1 MSQIESI
8 SADRANP
15 IQAGQDPVVV
25 VGGGIAG
32 LLCATT
38 LAKSGRAVLLLDA
51 GARLG
56 GRADTTDHEGYL
68 LNEGAHALY
77 ASSARLLAAAG
88 VKATGKRPK
97 LEKARVLRGG
107 ELLPAP
113 FTPGKLA
120 ARGPLSVRERAQYV
134 KALAAAVTAR
144 PGRLSS
150 LSCQSWVDEHSST
163 PLLSDLLGGLVR
175 LSSYCGQLAD
185 APAEA
190 GVALLG
196 EASRQPV
203 RYVDGGWQTIVS
215 GLAESALENGAQLR
229 SGAKVEALL
238 AEDRVV
244 GVRLADGEEIPARS
258 VVLAGLP
265 PTRAERLLGAA
276 GGQLP
281 RPLAEPRPV
290 HAACLDV
297 ALSELPRPDCPF
309 VLGLDEPLYLSVHSL
324 SSRLTPGSGAVVQ
337 LLRYDDGAEITA
349 QAAQTRLE
357 ELLDQAQPGWR
368 ERVVH
373 RRFAPRMIADC
384 HLPTPVEGLASRP
397 AVDATGLDG
406 AFIAGD
412 WVGPHGW
419 LAGTSLHSG
428 LAAAQ
433 AVMRQAA
440 DSRAGIHVGA
450 SAGR

>member
-1 MSQIESI
+1 MSSR
-8 SADRANP
+8 ADEN
-15 IQAGQDPVVV
+15 QVVV

-32 LLCATT
+32 LLCATS

-51 GARLG
+51 SARLG
-56 GRADTTDHEGYL
+56 GRAGTTEHDGYL

-77 ASSARLLAAAG
+77 ASSARLLASAG
-88 VKATGKRPK
+88 VKAPGKRPK
-97 LEKARVLRGG
+97 LTKARVLRGG

-120 ARGPLSVRERAQYV
+120 TKGPLSVRERAQYA
-134 KALAAAVTAR
+134 KALAAAVTGR
-144 PGRLSS
+144 PNRLATRSS
-150 LSCQSWVDEHSST
+150 QSWIDEHSST
-163 PLLSDLLGGLVR
+163 PLLSDLLSGLVR
-175 LSSYCGQLAD
+175 LSGYCGKLAD
-185 APAEA
+185 APAQT

-215 GLAESALENGAQLR
+215 ELTDSALEHGAQLR
-229 SGAKVEALL
+229 TGAKVDALL
-238 AEDRVV
+238 AEDRVA
-244 GVRLADGEEIPARS
+244 GVLLADGEEICARS
-258 VVLAGLP
+258 VVLAGLS
-265 PTRAERLLGAA
+265 PTRTGRLLGAA

-281 RPLAEPRPV
+281 HTLAEPRPV
-290 HAACLDV
+290 RAACLDV

-324 SSRLTPGSGAVVQ
+324 ASKLTPGGGAVIQ

-349 QAAQTRLE
+349 EATQARLE
-357 ELLDQAQPGWR
+357 QLLDQAQPGWR

-373 RRFAPRMIADC
+373 QRFAPRMIAAC
-384 HLPTPVEGLASRP
+384 HLPRAAKGLASRP
-397 AVDATGLDG
+397 TVDATDLDG

-419 LAGTSLHSG
+419 LAGASLHSG
-428 LAAAQ
+428 VAAAQ
-433 AVMRQAA
+433 AVMHEATAHFASSQVRPTPMSTPSGG
-440 DSRAGIHVGA
+440 SR
-450 SAGR
+450 